1 MDAPELE
8 VSDDPTLALLTVE
21 EAARRLRIGRTLC
34 FRLVGSG
41 ELESVAV
48 GRLRRVP
55 PAALHDYVN
64 RLRKVTVGIR
74 DDGKPDR
81 RHVERKTR
89 AEVTEAVRDL
99 ERQRD
104 AKTVR
109 KPGKPWTVKTW
120 LTHWIENI
128 APLGVNENTMVGYG
142 AAIRKHLIPGLG
154 AHRLDRLKPEH
165 IETFYAAMQANGSKP
180 ATAHQAHRTFR
191 TALNEAVRRG
201 HLGQN
206 PVRLAK
212 APRVRE
218 DEVEPYSVEE
228 VRRLLRAADKRRNS
242 ARWAVALS
250 LGLRQGEA
258 LGLKWT
264 DVDLDRGVLMVR
276 RSRRRPRYA
285 HGCGDTCGRK
295 AGYCPQRKRTN
306 PETADTK
313 SRAGRRAVGL
323 PPQLVD
329 LLRTH
334 RKRQDA
340 ERVAAGDKWT
350 EEGWLFATET
360 GRGTSPR
367 TDYDDWKE
375 LLAAA
380 KVRDGRLHDARHTAA
395 TVLLILGVSERAVMG
410 LMGWSSTAMAARYQH
425 MVDTVR
431 TDIARR
437 VDGLI
442 WKPEGRES
450 ADGDTV
456 RGPRVG

>member
-1 MDAPELE
+1 M
-8 VSDDPTLALLTVE
+8 TE
-21 EAARRLRIGRTLC
+21 ENKKRTRQPNGR
-34 FRLVGSG
+34 S
-41 ELESVAV
+41 SVYLGKDGKWH
-48 GRLRRVP
+48 GR
-55 PAALHDYVN
+55 
-64 RLRKVTVGIR
+64 VTVGVR

-89 AEVTEAVRDL
+89 AEVTAAVRDL

-104 AKTVR
+104 AKSVR
-109 KPGKPWTVKTW
+109 KPGRAWTVRTW

-128 APLGVNENTMVGYG
+128 APLAVNENTMVGYG
-142 AAIRKHLIPGLG
+142 VAVRKHLIPGLG

-165 IETFYAAMQANGSKP
+165 IEHFYARMQATGSKP
-180 ATAHQAHRTFR
+180 ATAHQVHRTFR

-218 DEVEPYSVEE
+218 EEIEPYTVEE
-228 VRRLLRAADKRRNS
+228 VRRLLRAADRRRNS
-242 ARWAVALS
+242 ARWAVALA

-258 LGLKWT
+258 LGLKWS
-264 DVDLDRGVLMVR
+264 DVDLDNGVIMVR

-295 AGYCPQRKRTN
+295 SGYCPQRRRTN

-323 PPQLVD
+323 PQQLVD

-334 RKRQDA
+334 QARQEA
-340 ERVAAGDKWT
+340 ERAAAGDRWT

-375 LLAAA
+375 LLADAN
-380 KVRDGRLHDARHTAA
+380 VRDGRLHDARHTAA
-395 TVLLILGVSERAVMG
+395 TVLLILGVPERAVMG
-410 LMGWSSTAMAARYQH
+410 LMGWSSTAMAVRYQH

-431 TDIARR
+431 SSIAEQI
-437 VDGLI
+437 DGFI
-442 WKPEGRES
+442 WES
-450 ADGDTV
+450 EQNL
-456 RGPRVG
+456 

>member
-1 MDAPELE
+1 M
-8 VSDDPTLALLTVE
+8 E
-21 EAARRLRIGRTLC
+21 EKKRTRQPNGRSSIYL
-34 FRLVGSG
+34 GKDG
-41 ELESVAV
+41 KWH
-48 GRLRRVP
+48 GR
-55 PAALHDYVN
+55 
-64 RLRKVTVGIR
+64 VTVGIR

-89 AEVTEAVRDL
+89 AEVTEAVREL

-142 AAIRKHLIPGLG
+142 AAVRKHLIPGLG

-165 IETFYAAMQANGSKP
+165 IETFYAAMQAKGSKP

-264 DVDLDRGVLMVR
+264 DVDLDGGVLMVR
-276 RSRRRPRYA
+276 RSRRRPQYA

-334 RKRQDA
+334 KKRQDA
-340 ERVAAGDKWT
+340 ERAAAGDKWT
-350 EEGWLFATET
+350 DEGWLFPTET

-367 TDYDDWKE
+367 TDYDDWKG
-375 LLAAA
+375 LLADA

-395 TVLLILGVSERAVMG
+395 TVLLILGISERAVMG

-431 TDIARR
+431 TDIARQ

-442 WKPEGRES
+442 WDVEKGPAS
-450 ADGDTV
+450 AQ
-456 RGPRVG
+456 P